1 MLWIAA
7 CEHAVLAVVR
17 VLGVAAAACLLRFA
31 RCRNKQQ
38 NDQKPR
44 SDIQNTLKHCG
55 TASNTVKQERVR
67 PRHGGSERLRVV
79 LQSLERGADFGYR
92 FTDAM
97 ARAPSRWPV
106 APGALFEKP
115 LFERPFLTFDCVGSV
130 RHSTRSESTALDTH
144 FRVPP
149 APPLPTPL

>member
-1 MLWIAA
+1 MHGLPTAG
-7 CEHAVLAVVR
+7 CGR
-17 VLGVAAAACLLRFA
+17 VALPLQPQDRTGLE
-31 RCRNKQQ
+31 
-38 NDQKPR
+38 
-44 SDIQNTLKHCG
+44 
-55 TASNTVKQERVR
+55 ERVR
-67 PRHGGSERLRVV
+67 PRHGGSERLRGV

-115 LFERPFLTFDCVGSV
+115 LFERPFLIFDCVGSV